1 MNIVVHPL
9 EESELSIVEDL
20 LFNNDLP
27 IDDIYEP
34 NIRFLVAK
42 ANDKLIGTI
51 AIEKYDQ
58 FGLLR
63 SLVVEKEYRNEK
75 IGERLIN
82 HLLISDFSV
91 GITDLY
97 LLTTT
102 AKEYFVKFGFR
113 EVNRIEVPIELR
125 QTNEFVELCPE
136 TAIVMHK
143 KI

>member
-9 EESELSIVEDL
+9 EEYELSIVEDL

-51 AIEKYDQ
+51 ALEKYDQ

>member
-9 EESELSIVEDL
+9 EEYELSIVEDL